1 MLMAF
6 RRMQAWIARTPFVRS
21 LMALPQILVFF
32 VMLMG
37 SGVARADHICTNS
50 PNETFVGYS
59 QGGNGVAPMPI
70 CRWVESQADS
80 SSPQRVVE
88 RWEVFDDRF
97 GAIAIAPNGRY
108 GVSSGADSSGAAE
121 ELALAQCRQ
130 RGGVGCESMGAHR
143 NSCSTYAWGAGVA
156 FTSGGDTSDSSE
168 RETLRKCQERAGV
181 PCDVIETVCSKPVS
195 RWVYERPDNW
205 VPAEQ

>member
-1 MLMAF
+1 MASK
-6 RRMQAWIARTPFVRS
+6 RAQAWISRTPFVRS
-21 LMALPQILVFF
+21 LMASPPILVFF

-50 PNETFVGYS
+50 PNEAFVGYS

-80 SSPQRVVE
+80 GSPQRVVE

-97 GAIAIAPNGRY
+97 GAIAIATNGPY
-108 GVSSGADSSGAAE
+108 GVSANQHTRSAAE
-121 ELALAQCRQ
+121 QVALDQCKQ
-130 RGGVGCESMGAHR
+130 RGGLDCEVRGGAHM
-143 NSCSTYAWGAGVA
+143 NSCTSFAWG
-156 FTSGGDTSDSSE
+156 GGRFSVDSAPSPEVSE
-168 RETLRKCQERAGV
+168 REALEGCEADAGV

-195 RWVYERPDNW
+195 RWVYEKPDNW
-205 VPAEQ
+205 VPAQQ